1 MLIKTVCMSVVE
13 MKTKVV
19 VGVLCPK
26 LYMEPILTLQAVFC
40 HYSPVSYHICLL
52 LTTKRM
58 IRVQLTQKSSDNPYL

>member
-1 MLIKTVCMSVVE
+1 MLIKTVCMSAVE

-26 LYMEPILTLQAVFC
+26 LYMEPPTHSVGSLL
-40 HYSPVSYHICLL
+40 SLRPGSYYTWLL

-58 IRVQLTQKSSDNPYL
+58 NRVQLTQKSCDNPYL